1 MFRHFFVESV
11 LPKYKAT
18 ILITSATSGV
28 GLAVIDSLRGRRKS
42 LRIIGVGTD
51 LSGQFPLEFDLFIKS
66 PPTDSK
72 NFLEFVENICIK
84 WNVDLVL
91 TGRDDDLLA
100 LGQLHDNPNSPV
112 ILQCGPG
119 VLVETF
125 RDKYRAYEW
134 CKERNL
140 EFADTLSTD
149 SLYSNEDSERFI
161 TRNGFPLV
169 LKPRRGDG
177 SRGVRIIRNRRDL
190 AGALMLENHV
200 IQGFLGPIPPGELEP
215 ELDLG
220 IPLFWNFPEL
230 VQGSVALITDN
241 IKKTGEFFTCGV
253 THIQGVVRKMWVLD
267 DPKLNEFSTRILK
280 ELITADFHG
289 ICSFSVMKGL
299 DGSWQIIEIN
309 SRFTGGTASRV
320 ILGFDEVAK
329 TLNMFFGRDIIL
341 PLPTHLKA
349 PDQIHRNPRDLLP
362 GIK

>member
-1 MFRHFFVESV
+1 MFRHFFTQSV
-11 LPKYKAT
+11 VPKHKAT

-51 LSGQFPLEFDLFIKS
+51 LSGQFPLEFDLFIES

-72 NFLEFVENICIK
+72 DFPKFVENICMK
-84 WNVDLVL
+84 WNVDLLL

-112 ILQCGPG
+112 ILQSGPG
-119 VLVETF
+119 VLVEIF

-149 SLYSNEDSERFI
+149 SLHLNEDAEGLVV
-161 TRNGFPLV
+161 RNGFPLV
-169 LKPRRGDG
+169 LKPRSGDG
-177 SRGVRIIRNRRDL
+177 SRGVRVLRNRSDL
-190 AGALMLENHV
+190 ARALMLEDHV

-230 VQGSVALITDN
+230 AQGVVVLITDN
-241 IKKTGEFFTCGV
+241 VKETGEFFTCEV

-267 DPKLNEFSTRILK
+267 DPKLNEFGARILS
-280 ELITADFHG
+280 ELISAGFHG
-289 ICSFSVMKGL
+289 ICGFSVMKGV

-309 SRFTGGTASRV
+309 SRFTGGTAGRV
-320 ILGFDEVAK
+320 LLGFDEVAK
-329 TLNMFFGRDIIL
+329 TLNMFFGRELIS
-341 PLPTHLKA
+341 PLPIQPKTLN
-349 PDQIHRNPRDLLP
+349 QIHRSPRDLIP